1 MTKPQLIIGNKNYS
15 SWSLR
20 PWLALRQAGF
30 SFDEQV
36 IPLYRRESKAA
47 LLRYSPAG
55 KVPILLHGERR
66 IWDSLAIME
75 YVAEIWPELGLWPE
89 DRETRA
95 MARCV
100 SAEMHAG
107 FEALREH
114 MPMNLRAHLAGEG
127 RHRLV
132 ELDIARIS
140 AIWRYCR
147 QRFADRG
154 PFLFG
159 QFSIAD
165 AMYALVAAR
174 FRTYAV
180 ELDPVCQDF
189 VDTVLGLPVFRE
201 WLAAANEEPWVITS
215 YANPETSEPSV

>member
-1 MTKPQLIIGNKNYS
+1 MTKPLLVIGNKNYS

-20 PWLALRQAGF
+20 PWLALHQAGL
-30 SFDEQV
+30 SFDEQA

-55 KVPILLHGERR
+55 KVPIPLHGECR

-75 YVAEIWPELGLWPE
+75 YVAEVWPKLGLWPE
-89 DRETRA
+89 DRVTRA

-107 FEALREH
+107 FQAMREH
-114 MPMNLRAHLAGEG
+114 MRMNLRAHLAGEG

-140 AIWRYCR
+140 AIWRHCR

-165 AMYALVAAR
+165 AMYAPVAAR

-180 ELDPVCQDF
+180 ELDPVCQGF
-189 VDTVLGLPVFRE
+189 VDTVLGLPAFRE

-215 YANPETSEPSV
+215 YTNPETSEPSV